1 MDRKTGLVY
10 SLVTL
15 LAILFFS
22 VRYIGNKGQNI
33 DVIRKEVNLKL
44 SADSLFIVTSDSASL
59 RNSGLGQLSESPFGV
74 EIYENNELI
83 WWNEAARKI
92 PKYKDAQSILHQTA
106 NFDAVLRTELSS
118 YKDVGFEPVHEKKI
132 LADNQDS
139 LLNFRG
145 VHYRVTSL
153 SEGTE
158 SSLIYLFC
166 LVWMSCFWF
175 MVQKFFFIKSRSV
188 SIVSLILFL
197 TISRILFSIPAIF
210 EVFHSATLFKQVSSN
225 VFFISAATLILD
237 ACLLW
242 LGMNYILSPQGKS
255 ALRQIPGKYQYVLA
269 SFVLSV
275 FFIYWNSLMKM
286 AVASDHVF
294 VDLSDIISFDLSNI
308 FILVGI
314 IFHLLAG
321 FLIIHSLFVSAHHQK
336 ESGGRKYMPI
346 VAGILLTL
354 PISYFV
360 SLDVQPILYYLF
372 LTSVV
377 LIFDVYAEMKEQKLT
392 YLLWWM
398 LLFST
403 YMAVGFFHYGNEKS
417 ERERKVFAERSF
429 AATSQTD
436 LRYINNIR
444 QNLDTSS
451 IFLRLGALEF
461 PAKWDKEEIKEL
473 FAGLTG
479 VSEENFDLEL
489 FDNNGFSLFSNHF
502 GNYHKMKR
510 NLQISKKVQGN
521 NLFFHPMLNQ
531 YYLTYEL
538 SPERH
543 QDGPWL
549 FILTYN
555 IRPGARVQN
564 EKLSYALIRDGLVAD
579 KKFETDLAPSDSE
592 LVKVTRNGIS
602 GNFIY
607 SVLENDLGFRLLVFE
622 SKPGLLKP
630 ISIFSFLFALTG
642 IIMIILTWINTK
654 TKILPDLLPLKLGSR
669 ASLKTKI
676 QLSIILLIIF
686 SFIVVGAVTAFY
698 FYNLIQANQSGKE
711 REETQ
716 ILANSVLQ
724 ESLDKESG
732 REIISY
738 FYKNLLDLSYI
749 HGKSLQLYDRF
760 GRLLATSSEYPPEFI
775 MPYGAIEKPREW
787 VDKGNFTKDL
797 LHFDYIPLR
806 DDSAENIGYLGI
818 QHQYS
823 DISSKSIVDFLGTI
837 LNVYIF
843 LFLIAGVIAI
853 TIANSITKPIAILAE
868 KLKKFTLGKSNEVLE
883 WQSNDE
889 IGSLIREYNNL
900 NEELTRSVDMLAKN
914 ERDMAWREMAKQVAH
929 EIKNPLTPMK
939 LSIQYLEKTSK
950 EDPSKAQDMIPRV
963 ANTLIEQIDNLSQI
977 AVEFSNFAAMPQ
989 ASNEKVVLNDLVVT
1003 IHDLFRKRDD
1013 MDITLSM
1020 PIDDLVVFADKNH
1033 LVRILNNLVK
1043 NAIQAIPDHVRGK
1056 INIALY
1062 DEKNQAIICV
1072 TDNGSGIPESMKDKV
1087 FAPNFTTK
1095 SSGTGLGL
1103 AISANMIES
1112 FNGKI
1117 YFESEEKVGTRF
1129 YIRIPLM
1136 KKDENSDA
1144 QRISLDEL

>member
-1 MDRKTGLVY
+1 MEALIKLG
-10 SLVTL
+10 
-15 LAILFFS
+15 FF
-22 VRYIGNKGQNI
+22 
-33 DVIRKEVNLKL
+33 
-44 SADSLFIVTSDSASL
+44 
-59 RNSGLGQLSESPFGV
+59 
-74 EIYENNELI
+74 LI
-83 WWNEAARKI
+83 
-92 PKYKDAQSILHQTA
+92 
-106 NFDAVLRTELSS
+106 
-118 YKDVGFEPVHEKKI
+118 
-132 LADNQDS
+132 
-139 LLNFRG
+139 
-145 VHYRVTSL
+145 
-153 SEGTE
+153 
-158 SSLIYLFC
+158 
-166 LVWMSCFWF
+166 
-175 MVQKFFFIKSRSV
+175 
-188 SIVSLILFL
+188 
-197 TISRILFSIPAIF
+197 ISRILFSVPAVF
-210 EVFHSATLFKQVSSN
+210 EVLQPVSVFKEVSTN
-225 VFFISAATLILD
+225 IFFISAVTLLLD

-242 LGMNYILSPQGKS
+242 LVMNYLLSPKGKLF
-255 ALRQIPGKYQYVLA
+255 LRQASGKYQFGFA
-269 SFVLSV
+269 SFVLSL
-275 FFIYWNSLMKM
+275 FFIYWNCLMKM
-286 AVASDHVF
+286 AVTSDHVF

-308 FILVGI
+308 FILCGL
-314 IFHLLAG
+314 IFHMLAG
-321 FLIIHSLFVSAHHQK
+321 FLVIHALFVSAHQQK
-336 ESGGRKYMPI
+336 VFGVRKYIPLF
-346 VAGILLTL
+346 AGVLLTL
-354 PISYFV
+354 PLTYFV
-360 SLDVQPILYYLF
+360 ALDIQPIIYYLF

-417 ERERKVFAERSF
+417 ERERKVFAEQTF
-429 AATSQTD
+429 ATTTQTD
-436 LRYINNIR
+436 LRNISKIK

-461 PAKWDKEEIKEL
+461 PAKWDKEEIKEV
-473 FAGLTG
+473 FSGLTG
-479 VSEENFDLEL
+479 VHEENFDLEL

-502 GNYHKMKR
+502 GNYHKIKR
-510 NLQISKKVQGN
+510 NLQVAKRVQGN
-521 NLFFHPMLNQ
+521 NMFFHPMMNK
-531 YYLTYEL
+531 YFLTYEL
-538 SPERH
+538 LPERH

-549 FILTYN
+549 FVFTYY
-555 IRPGARVQN
+555 IQPGTKIKN

-579 KKFETDLAPSDSE
+579 KKFEANLAPADSE
-592 LVKVTRNGIS
+592 LIKVSGNGIY
-602 GNFIY
+602 GNFVF
-607 SVLENDLGFRLLVFE
+607 SVVENDLGYRLLIFE
-622 SKPGLLKP
+622 NKPGLLKP

-642 IIMIILTWINTK
+642 VIMILLTWLNTR
-654 TKILPDLLPLKLGSR
+654 TKILPELLPLKLGSR

-732 REIISY
+732 KEIISY
-738 FYKNLLDLSYI
+738 FYKNLLDLSYV
-749 HGKSLQLYDRF
+749 HGKSLQLYDRS
-760 GRLLATSSEYPPEFI
+760 GRLLATSTEYPPEFI
-775 MPYGAIEKPREW
+775 MPYGAIEKPGDW
-787 VDKGNFTKDL
+787 MDKGNLSGDQ

-806 DDSAENIGYLGI
+806 DGTGVNIGYLGI

-853 TIANSITKPIAILAE
+853 TIANSITQPIAILAE
-868 KLKKFTLGKSNEVLE
+868 KLKKFTLGKSNEFLE
-883 WQSNDE
+883 WESNDE

-989 ASNEKVVLNDLVVT
+989 ANNEKVVLNDLVVT

-1062 DEKNQAIICV
+1062 EEQNQAFICV
-1072 TDNGSGIPESMKDKV
+1072 TDNGSGIPESMRDKV

-1136 KKDENSDA
+1136 KKDESSDA